1 MAISLSTL
9 RSATRSKV
17 RKGLYGPPNYF
28 VTKFTAED
36 RRMFGFWVLVF
47 SIITLPVLGRYVFYV
62 SSLSVLAL
70 VPNYTSETPVET
82 EEDVN
87 PDTPEK

>member
-1 MAISLSTL
+1 
-9 RSATRSKV
+9 
-17 RKGLYGPPNYF
+17 
-28 VTKFTAED
+28 
-36 RRMFGFWVLVF
+36 MFGFWVLVF

-62 SSLSVLAL
+62 SSLSVLAV